1 MATFRVMFDG
11 KWQEN
16 FATLDEAVEWAREVS
31 LTGRRTWVI
40 ERRGLSHRFR
50 AGFPEDRGEELE
62 TAWKYWRSNRAAEPR
77 P

>member
-11 KWQEN
+11 EWQED

-40 ERRGLSHRFR
+40 ERRGLSYRFR
-50 AGFPEDRGEELE
+50 GGFPEDRVEELE
-62 TAWKYWRSNRAAEPR
+62 EAWKYWRSKGGGTGFT
-77 P
+77 